1 MMLATTINEALRE
14 VVQALGG
21 ARKVGVMMRPEK
33 SAKDAARWI
42 SDCLNVERREK
53 FDPEQVMWLLREGR
67 NIGCHS
73 AMYFVGRG
81 GGYGGRRARAA
92 RRNGGAAAAVH
103 RCQQGPVQDGRA
115 HRVPGKDHNGAHQQ
129 MMLAPSTVCCTRPA
143 NRRLRCLLPA
153 LWAPRAVCSPFL
165 HSPL

>member
-73 AMYFVGRG
+73 AMYFVGREA
-81 GGYGGRRARAA
+81 GYAVEAIEPLDEMAELQRQFIDASKGLSKMAERIESLAKITTARTS
-92 RRNGGAAAAVH
+92 R
-103 RCQQGPVQDGRA
+103 
-115 HRVPGKDHNGAHQQ
+115 
-129 MMLAPSTVCCTRPA
+129 
-143 NRRLRCLLPA
+143 
-153 LWAPRAVCSPFL
+153 
-165 HSPL
+165 